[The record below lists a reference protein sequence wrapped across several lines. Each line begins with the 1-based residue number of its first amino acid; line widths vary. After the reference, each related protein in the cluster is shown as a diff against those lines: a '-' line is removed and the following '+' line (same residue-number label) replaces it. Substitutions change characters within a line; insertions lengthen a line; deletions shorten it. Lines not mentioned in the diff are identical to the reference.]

1 VKRVER
7 ELGKAGSAA
16 ARVVLT
22 IEDAQPNR
30 PTFAQVS
37 NKPGLDP
44 IRSISIGGAKVS
56 GVAYDAAGAEIAA
69 CSYDWYESDIT
80 QVATA
85 STWTDANSVFARFAS
100 RCARK
105 LG

>member
-1 VKRVER
+1 
-7 ELGKAGSAA
+7 
-16 ARVVLT
+16 VVLT

-37 NKPGLDP
+37 SKPGLDP

-56 GVAYDAAGAEIAA
+56 GIAYDAAGAEIGT
-69 CSYDWYESDIT
+69 CSYDWYETDIM
-80 QVATA
+80 QVVSAT
-85 STWTDANSVFARFAS
+85 TWTDARSVFARFAT
-100 RCARK
+100 RCAKK